1 MRTQLL
7 AALKEADDYISGQE
21 LCEHFGVSRTAI
33 WKAVKQLKE
42 AGYVIEAVQ
51 NKGYKI
57 VSTPDCLNTAELESI
72 RKTKWAGREIF
83 YFDTIDST
91 NTKAKQLAEEGHP
104 TGTLV
109 VAEKQEAGRGRRGR
123 GFESPAGVGIFMTL
137 VLKPD
142 FAPDRASMLTLIA
155 ALAVSKAISEKTGQE
170 AGIKWPNDIYWK
182 EKKICGMLIENDLM
196 GRNISQSIAGIGINI
211 NQETFHSFAPN
222 PVSLRQI
229 TGKEFDLFEIL
240 KNIVLRIQSYYS
252 LLKKG
257 NTESIVCQYEMSLFR
272 KEGMHRFKDANG
284 EFLARIICVEPEGRL
299 ILEDEIL
306 NKRGYMFKEVEYL
319 LK

>member
-1 MRTQLL
+1 MMPSPDIFPVPLIH
-7 AALKEADDYISGQE
+7 ISE
-21 LCEHFGVSRTAI
+21 T
-33 WKAVKQLKE
+33 
-42 AGYVIEAVQ
+42 
-51 NKGYKI
+51 N
-57 VSTPDCLNTAELESI
+57 
-72 RKTKWAGREIF
+72 
-83 YFDTIDST
+83 ST
-91 NTKAKQLAEEGHP
+91 NNYLQSLCSKQKVEEL
-104 TGTLV
+104 TVV
-109 VAEKQEAGRGRRGR
+109 VADFQTSGRGQRGNSWESDSGKNLLFSIVIFPEFLEARRQ
-123 GFESPAGVGIFMTL
+123 F
-137 VLKPD
+137 
-142 FAPDRASMLTLIA
+142 LISQIIS
-155 ALAVSKAISEKTGQE
+155 LAIKEELDTYTTDIS
-170 AGIKWPNDIYWK
+170 IKWPNDIYWK
-182 EKKICGMLIENDLM
+182 EKKICGILIENDLM

-284 EFLARIICVEPEGRL
+284 EFLARIIRVEPEGRL

>member
-1 MRTQLL
+1 MMPSPDIFPVPLIH
-7 AALKEADDYISGQE
+7 ISE
-21 LCEHFGVSRTAI
+21 T
-33 WKAVKQLKE
+33 
-42 AGYVIEAVQ
+42 
-51 NKGYKI
+51 N
-57 VSTPDCLNTAELESI
+57 
-72 RKTKWAGREIF
+72 
-83 YFDTIDST
+83 ST
-91 NTKAKQLAEEGHP
+91 NNYLQSLCSKQKVEEL
-104 TGTLV
+104 TVV
-109 VAEKQEAGRGRRGR
+109 VADFQTSGRGQRGNSWESDSGKNLLFSIVIFPEFLEARRQ
-123 GFESPAGVGIFMTL
+123 F
-137 VLKPD
+137 
-142 FAPDRASMLTLIA
+142 LISQIIS
-155 ALAVSKAISEKTGQE
+155 LAIKEELDTYTTDIS
-170 AGIKWPNDIYWK
+170 IKWPNDIYWK

-284 EFLARIICVEPEGRL
+284 EFLARIIRVEPEGRL
-299 ILEDEIL
+299 ILEDEML
-306 NKRGYMFKEVEYL
+306 NKRGYIFKEVEYL